1 MFSKEKIG
9 LALSGGGIKAYVQIP
24 LIQFL
29 DQHQVKIDV
38 VAGTSM
44 GSVIGSLLACGADS
58 KQLSEIM
65 LELEKYFIDQQIFF
79 RPNLKVLPFA
89 KERID
94 GFVDGDELETV
105 LENYYKRFG
114 VENIRDVKVPIAIN
128 AVDLNTGKTVIF
140 TSHAHLFSQRLDWII
155 IDDVKLSTAVRASC
169 SLPLVFSTKKYQQL
183 KLVDGGILMNLPV
196 QPCKEM
202 GADHVISVTMFD
214 EQATSVND
222 SMISVL
228 MRSVEIFSHA
238 NRQLNIHEG
247 DYNFNVPTSQYNLLD
262 VGKGSEIIELS
273 KQAINEEEQDI
284 LKVINQWHQPLKYP
298 K

>member
-1 MFSKEKIG
+1 MLRKGKIG

-29 DQHQVKIDV
+29 DKHQVKIDV

-105 LENYYKRFG
+105 LEDYYKRFG
-114 VENIRDVKVPIAIN
+114 VENIRDVKMPIAIN

-183 KLVDGGILMNLPV
+183 KLIDGGILMNLPV

-202 GADHVISVTMFD
+202 DADHVISVTMFD

-247 DYNFNVPTSQYNLLD
+247 DYNFNVPTAQYNLLD

-273 KQAINEEEQDI
+273 KRAINEEEQDI
-284 LKVINQWHQPLKYP
+284 LKVINQWQQPLKYT

>member
-1 MFSKEKIG
+1 MLRKGKIG

-29 DQHQVKIDV
+29 DKHQVKIDV

-105 LENYYKRFG
+105 LEDYYKRFG
-114 VENIRDVKVPIAIN
+114 VENIRDVKMPIAIN

-183 KLVDGGILMNLPV
+183 KLIDGGILMNLPV

-247 DYNFNVPTSQYNLLD
+247 DYNFNVPTAQYNLLD

-284 LKVINQWHQPLKYP
+284 LKVINQWQQPLKYP

>member
-1 MFSKEKIG
+1 MLRKGKIG

-29 DQHQVKIDV
+29 DKHQVKIDV

-65 LELEKYFIDQQIFF
+65 LELEKYFIDHQIFF

-105 LENYYKRFG
+105 LEDYYKRFG
-114 VENIRDVKVPIAIN
+114 VENIRDVKMPIAIN

-247 DYNFNVPTSQYNLLD
+247 DYNFNVPTAQYNLLD

-284 LKVINQWHQPLKYP
+284 LKVINQWQQPLKYP